1 MILWKFQLFDT
12 CKFGEELFRL
22 LEFPFD
28 RAIGF
33 APLRHLKSYIRFA
46 C

>member
-1 MILWKFQLFDT
+1 MEISTFEFT

-33 APLRHLKSYIRFA
+33 ASLRHLKSYIRFA